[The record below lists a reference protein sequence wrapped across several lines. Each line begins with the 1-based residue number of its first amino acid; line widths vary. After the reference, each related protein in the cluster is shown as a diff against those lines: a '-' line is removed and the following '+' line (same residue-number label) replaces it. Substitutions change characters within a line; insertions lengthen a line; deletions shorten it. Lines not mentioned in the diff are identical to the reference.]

1 MEQNDKQ
8 DLEISKLR
16 DEFHQVAGTHI
27 TWTIF
32 WSVVLLIVGIFSG
45 ILGFVIREKAVA
57 HTEIEMRIT
66 NLEKGDGTYNTRI
79 SILEERYNN
88 IVNGIAE
95 LKVLIK
101 EHDKGVK

>member
-8 DLEISKLR
+8 DLEIAKLR

-27 TWTIF
+27 TWTVF

-45 ILGFVIREKAVA
+45 ILGFVIREKSAA
-57 HTEIEMRIT
+57 HLQIETRISS
-66 NLEKGDGTYNTRI
+66 LEKGDGTYNTRI

-88 IVNGIAE
+88 IVNGILE
-95 LKVLIK
+95 LKILIK
-101 EHDKGVK
+101 EHDIKK